1 MKLARE
7 HDLDLTTKEAMLLQ
21 EELRGEIVDGL
32 SFDPRAVKIVAGTDI
47 SYLREFRLAL
57 GVVIL
62 MTFPDLEIVEESR
75 TAVEVAF
82 PYVPGLL
89 SFRELPALLPALK
102 ALENEPDLIFV
113 DGQGIAHPRGMGI
126 ASHLGLLA
134 GKPSIG
140 CAKSRLIGEAQGPGR
155 EAGSWNPL
163 MYEGGRIGA
172 ALRTRDGVKPLYV
185 SVGHMIDLET
195 AIAMVLACG
204 RGFRLPE
211 PQRMA
216 HAETAVMKRMARSGR
231 LAEAR
236 IRA

>member
-1 MKLARE
+1 MELARE

-21 EELRGEIVDGL
+21 EELRGEIVDNL

-47 SYLREFRLAL
+47 SYLRELRLAM
-57 GVVIL
+57 GVAVV

-75 TAVEVAF
+75 TAVRVSF

-140 CAKSRLIGEAQGPGR
+140 CAKSRLIGEAEEPDL
-155 EAGSWNPL
+155 EAGSRKPL
-163 MYEGGRIGA
+163 IHEGKRIGVV
-172 ALRTRDGVKPLYV
+172 LRTRYSVKPLYV

-195 AIAMVLACG
+195 ATAMVLACC
-204 RGFRLPE
+204 RGYRLPE
-211 PQRMA
+211 PQRRA
-216 HAETAVMKRMARSGR
+216 HAATGEMKLMARSGR
-231 LAEAR
+231 LRATGIEA
-236 IRA
+236 